1 MKNNGNPVVVR
12 NLSYRYSDGTSALE
26 DVSFDISN
34 GDSVALVGP
43 NGAGKS
49 TLLLHLNGILS
60 KQDGSI
66 EILGM
71 PLERRNVGSIRKR
84 VGLVFQD
91 PEDQLFMSTVF
102 DDIAFGPIN
111 MGLPEEQV
119 RERVRWALTEV
130 GLNGYED
137 RCPHH
142 LSLGEKKK
150 VSVATVLSMGPE
162 IILLDEPTSNLDPLA
177 RRRMIEMLKGLRATK
192 LIASHDIEM
201 LLGICDRGILLDN
214 GRVVADGKT
223 ADVLTDP
230 ELLREH
236 CLEVPMLVK
245 LFGSDALDVIREDF

>member
-1 MKNNGNPVVVR
+1 MRINGSPLVVR
-12 NLSYRYSDGTSALE
+12 NLSYTYGDGTSALE
-26 DVSFDISN
+26 DVSFEVSN

-49 TLLLHLNGILS
+49 TLLLHLNGIIQ
-60 KQDGSI
+60 KQSGSI
-66 EILGM
+66 EVLGI
-71 PLERRNVGSIRKR
+71 PLGKKNAGRIRKR

-111 MGLPEEQV
+111 MGLPEDEV

-177 RRRMIEMLKGLRATK
+177 RRKMIEMLKGLRATK
-192 LIASHDIEM
+192 VIASHDIEM
-201 LLGICDRGILLDN
+201 LLGTCDRAILLDSGRIAAN
-214 GRVVADGKT
+214 GDT

-230 ELLREH
+230 ELLRKH
-236 CLEVPMLVK
+236 GLEVPLLVK
-245 LFGSDALDVIREDF
+245 LFGRDALEVIREDL